1 LIGTLSVVGMSSP
14 LLLLLDER
22 STPLSSLDERSTPL
36 SSRVWKSDL
45 LPDLLFGLV
54 GALPTLAHPR

>member
-1 LIGTLSVVGMSSP
+1 LIGTLSVVGMNSP
-14 LLLLLDER
+14 LLLL
-22 STPLSSLDERSTPL
+22 LDERSTPL